1 MAAALVAAD
10 YLVTGTIQFPV
21 AYVVPVAFAAWYSG
35 RRTAIAIA
43 AVMPTAHIVLL
54 ATVIHA
60 LSPALVLE
68 TVLRG
73 VVIGVLG
80 MWFARLAE
88 HERALERYVGR
99 LEGVLPICAFCKSI
113 RNEAGRWEPLESY
126 IETHSHA
133 EFSHG
138 FCPACAHQHYPRLRK
153 RSAVAAD

>member
-1 MAAALVAAD
+1 VTALHEQDGITKVELVAPRV
-10 YLVTGTIQFPV
+10 LVARLLQVTLRPV
-21 AYVVPVAFAAWYSG
+21 DVSQG
-35 RRTAIAIA
+35 RVRSRL
-43 AVMPTAHIVLL
+43 VWGELL
-54 ATVIHA
+54 R
-60 LSPALVLE
+60 LLDVLE
-68 TVLRG
+68 RLRK
-73 VVIGVLG
+73 V
-80 MWFARLAE
+80 ARLAE

-99 LEGVLPICAFCKSI
+99 LEGLLPICAFCKSI